1 MSFSMIYDKRGDKDK
16 KAELKLLG
24 AKAVEQKDYASAS
37 KFYSEVVYCC
47 AVILYYGSAFLVPYL

>member
-1 MSFSMIYDKRGDKDK
+1 MVYDKGDDKDK

-37 KFYSEVVYCC
+37 KFYSEVAYCC
-47 AVILYYGSAFLVPYL
+47 AIILYYKTAFLVLYL